1 MKYKSSK
8 IIENI
13 IFTDLLALDLLNYFL
28 LIFNL
33 KLTKNITLLVC
44 ILLGFGIVVLF
55 LLNYKIQKT
64 VNRIIAYF
72 VEFLIALFSII
83 FCFSGLAKIKV
94 IPNDSVGSLITCF
107 VTIISIIIGA
117 LKYWDGKQQKWT
129 FSILPNKNVYYKY
142 GKAFITDITTDIK
155 IQAKS
160 NKDNSKLALIGFCT
174 SHDASNVVNKG
185 PNYYSQIYDPYINKF
200 LYNIKCWHPYFRK
213 SLKRNQNV
221 ISYNIGNLKGI
232 KEEFKNK
239 KKIWAVFVDNMG
251 YIWGMPLT
259 FKLQN
264 KKSNNKMKHLKYLGK
279 IFRLFVKHPKV

>member
-13 IFTDLLALDLLNYFL
+13 IFTGLLALDLLNYFL
-28 LIFNL
+28 QIFNF
-33 KLTKNITLLVC
+33 KLTDNITLFVFV
-44 ILLGFGIVVLF
+44 LLGIGIVVSLF
-55 LLNYKIQKT
+55 LNYEIHSA
-64 VNRIIAYF
+64 VSRIVAYF
-72 VEFLIALFSII
+72 VEFLIVLFSII

-94 IPNDSVGSLITCF
+94 IPKDSVGSLITCF
-107 VTIISIIIGA
+107 VTIISIIVGA

-129 FSILPNKNVYYKY
+129 FSILPNKNIYYKH

-160 NKDNSKLALIGFCT
+160 NKNNSKLALIGFCT
-174 SHDASNVVNKG
+174 SHNAGNVVNKG

-200 LYNIKCWHPYFRK
+200 LCNIKCWHPYFRE

-251 YIWGMPLT
+251 YVWGMSLT

-264 KKSNNKMKHLKYLGK
+264 K
-279 IFRLFVKHPKV
+279 